1 MEIPDYK
8 PNSKK
13 YKQEQRESLAE
24 AEKRANKIVR
34 GVAKTKKKSE
44 ARKFFDNFIADDARD
59 VKSYVLSDI
68 IIPAIKDSILGT
80 VEMFLGYGK
89 RGKKR
94 RSGVDTIT
102 YTDYGSASRRYS
114 GRTEEPRLRTGAD
127 FEDVIVDTKGEAE
140 DVLAQLEA
148 IIDTYKV
155 ARVTDLYDLVGLTA
169 PYTGNRYGWSNI
181 HSAESVRLRDGSYLI
196 KMPRAMPIE

>member
-1 MEIPDYK
+1 MELPDYK
-8 PNSKK
+8 PNSHK
-13 YKQEQRESLAE
+13 YKQEQREAQE
-24 AEKRANKIVR
+24 TDRRADKIVR
-34 GVAKTKKKSE
+34 GTAKTKKKSG
-44 ARKFFDNFIADDARD
+44 ARRFFDDFVAEDARSI
-59 VKSYVLSDI
+59 KSYVLSDI

-94 RSGVDTIT
+94 SARDTIT
-102 YTDYGSASRRYS
+102 YTNYSDVSRRYS
-114 GRTEEPRLRTGAD
+114 SRSDEPRLRTGSD

-140 DVLAQLEA
+140 DVIAQLEA

-169 PYTGNRYGWSNI
+169 PYTGNRYGWTDL
-181 HSAESVRLRDGSYLI
+181 HTAESIRMRDGSYLI
-196 KMPRAMPIE
+196 KLPRAIPID